1 MRLYHKVF
9 VALKVMIVTLVIIS
23 KLNIS
28 NYSHHLEEVIE
39 DVFAVFVGVVI
50 VFLFWPWKERR
61 LDKHD
66 KLIALSAGTLLLI
79 TKNYAKLYKE
89 IMTLTRN
96 VYMTLK
102 KPLHHIYL
110 L

>member
-1 MRLYHKVF
+1 MKLYHKVF
-9 VALKVMIVTLVIIS
+9 VTLKVMIVILIIVS
-23 KLNIS
+23 KLKMS

-66 KLIALSAGTLLLI
+66 KLIAFSAGTLLLI
-79 TKNYAKLYKE
+79 TKNYAKLYEE

-96 VYMTLK
+96 VYVTLK
-102 KPLHHIYL
+102 KPLHNIYL

>member
-1 MRLYHKVF
+1 
-9 VALKVMIVTLVIIS
+9 MIVVLIIIS
-23 KLNIS
+23 KLNLS

-39 DVFAVFVGVVI
+39 DVFAVFVGIVI
-50 VFLFWPWKERR
+50 LFLFWPWRERR

-66 KLIALSAGTLLLI
+66 KLIVLSAGALLLV
-79 TKNYAKLYKE
+79 TKNYKKLCE
-89 IMTLTRN
+89 EVSILTRN

-102 KPLHHIYL
+102 KPLHQIYL

>member
-1 MRLYHKVF
+1 MKLYHKIF
-9 VALKVMIVTLVIIS
+9 VALKTIIVILVIIS

-39 DVFAVFVGVVI
+39 NVFAVFVGVVI

-89 IMTLTRN
+89 IMVLTRN